1 MDGQTIAEVV
11 AENNVRCAMS
21 KEFHEGVVPV
31 LETAWMDES
40 SGRPDMDV
48 MLNKFTE
55 IRDAVVGEEA
65 LLKTADL
72 AELGGAEIKDVL
84 ANQININ
91 SLQID
96 KEIGSVSFWA
106 PRFSLR
112 RNGMTTTDLSI
123 QNCACPL
130 TRSSRPIPTTPQQR
144 AHVAMST

>member
-1 MDGQTIAEVV
+1 MYAILTKKVPYYTETLMQGQTVAEIV
-11 AENNVRCAMS
+11 AENNVRCSMS
-21 KEFHEGVVPV
+21 KEFHEGVVEV
-31 LETAWMDES
+31 LQTAWMDES
-40 SGRPDMDV
+40 SARPDMDV

-96 KEIGSVSFWA
+96 KEIGAVC
-106 PRFSLR
+106 L
-112 RNGMTTTDLSI
+112 I
-123 QNCACPL
+123 
-130 TRSSRPIPTTPQQR
+130 
-144 AHVAMST
+144 